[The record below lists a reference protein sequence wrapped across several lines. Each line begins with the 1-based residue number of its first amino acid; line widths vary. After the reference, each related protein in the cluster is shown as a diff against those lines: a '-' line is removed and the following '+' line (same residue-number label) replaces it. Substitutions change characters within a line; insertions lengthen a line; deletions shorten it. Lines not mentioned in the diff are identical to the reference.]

1 MPPPTQAVDR
11 VTLKAAPFLYAI
23 IDASMVGSRSLT
35 DWVRLLAG
43 PDKASLVQWRFKG
56 LTDAV
61 ALLGAEELRVATTE
75 AGVLLFINDRP
86 DIARIVGADGVHVGQ
101 EDMAPADV
109 RSLMPGGLIGVSTHN
124 QGQFEKACEAPVD
137 YIAVGP
143 VFATTSKANPDPEV
157 GLSFVAWTAGK
168 TTLPIVGI
176 GGINGGNAADVTR
189 AGASGIAVISE
200 LMKAEDPDAAAR
212 NLKSALVG
220 RGITSR
226 PA

>member
-1 MPPPTQAVDR
+1 MTLPTQAVGR
-11 VTLKAAPFLYAI
+11 VTVPTAPFLYAI

-56 LTDAV
+56 LTDNE
-61 ALLGAEELRVATTE
+61 ALVGAEELRVATRD

-101 EDMAPADV
+101 EDMAPHDV
-109 RSLMPGGLIGVSTHN
+109 RSLMPEGLIGVSTHN
-124 QGQFEKACEAPVD
+124 QDQFEKAREAPVD

-143 VFATTSKANPDPEV
+143 VFATTSKANPDPVV
-157 GLSFVAWTAGK
+157 GLSFVAWAAGK
-168 TTLPIVGI
+168 TMLPIVGI
-176 GGINGGNAADVTR
+176 GGINGGNAAEVIR
-189 AGASGIAVISE
+189 AGASGVSVISE

-212 NLKSALVG
+212 ALKSALVG
-220 RGITSR
+220 HAG
-226 PA
+226 